1 MMIGYGK
8 NRYLKRKNC
17 TIDVLLMEDDWYHIP
32 SNLIEIP
39 AKSYARE
46 RPDFV
51 GKRVSKKEFMKI
63 MGSNMNADVD
73 TIRAV
78 NFAIVAFHTFITFPA
93 SSIAQAL

>member
-39 AKSYARE
+39 AQSYARE

-51 GKRVSKKEFMKI
+51 GKRVSKQEFMKI
-63 MGSNMNADVD
+63 MGSITRML
-73 TIRAV
+73 IRTKY
-78 NFAIVAFHTFITFPA
+78 HTDQLEGT
-93 SSIAQAL
+93 

>member
-51 GKRVSKKEFMKI
+51 GKRVS
-63 MGSNMNADVD
+63 
-73 TIRAV
+73 
-78 NFAIVAFHTFITFPA
+78 
-93 SSIAQAL
+93 